1 MTTIE
6 KQKQEIKKG
15 YEKSAK
21 QFEENATQARK
32 IIAQVEDMTDEE
44 VQEVYNALQLM
55 QLSERFLKKGIN
67 IANKMKKIIEK

>member
-21 QFEENATQARK
+21 QFEEKATQARK

-55 QLSERFLKKGIN
+55 QLLKRFLKKR
-67 IANKMKKIIEK
+67 NKYCK

>member
-55 QLSERFLKKGIN
+55 QLLKRFLKKGIN
-67 IANKMKKIIEK
+67 IANKMKK

>member
-32 IIAQVEDMTDEE
+32 IDRKSV
-44 VQEVYNALQLM
+44 V
-55 QLSERFLKKGIN
+55 
-67 IANKMKKIIEK
+67 